1 MRFGTAVVL
10 VVGLVSLC
18 LLAGCGTT
26 PTLSADQKAVAPG
39 NGADVLRASH
49 GGASIAPRTHPETS
63 GYVRASSS
71 QVLVAGP
78 AAWDRTNGRLGIE
91 KPKPREILAAK
102 RGSRGGSDRQFQ
114 HAQAKGES
122 SSRYAFAVPS
132 ENHRIEKYTSRT
144 RSAAKWGTL
153 SRRDGR
159 LGNSTGVARDGS
171 ADAYLADRLEWRIQ
185 KLAIIPWLPSACGD
199 QVFRIR

>member
-102 RGSRGGSDRQFQ
+102 RGSRGGSDRQLH
-114 HAQAKGES
+114 HAQVRAGNPS
-122 SSRYAFAVPS
+122 CYAYVVPS
-132 ENHRIEKYTSRT
+132 ENHRIERYTSRP
-144 RSAAKWGTL
+144 RSATKWGTL
-153 SRRDGR
+153 SKRDGR
-159 LGNSTGVARDGS
+159 IGNPTGVPVGDS
-171 ADAYLADRLEWRIQ
+171 ADMCLSDRFDRRIQ
-185 KLAIIPWLPSACGD
+185 KLTLVPWLPSACGE